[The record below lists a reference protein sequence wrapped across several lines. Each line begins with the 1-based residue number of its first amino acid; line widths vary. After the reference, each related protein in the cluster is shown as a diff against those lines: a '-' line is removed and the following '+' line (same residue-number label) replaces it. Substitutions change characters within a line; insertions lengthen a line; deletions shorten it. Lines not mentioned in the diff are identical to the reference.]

1 MKSKSNQLRKLFHI
15 GIVIVLMIGLNFSL
29 FLSSDTVFAVENST
43 KQESNN
49 KSQGF
54 IVFADKV
61 EGIMDSVKTIMT
73 GEIDIEVGIIY
84 GLTMV
89 KELETNEHGTLVI
102 KIKTDNPVPVANL
115 TGTTTGLSLDG
126 VCDPS
131 EPDWICLEIKR
142 MTLTKQ
148 FAESIEL
155 NDVKV
160 EACYLGQCSDDKQE
174 NVEELTLTDDD
185 KNIDD
190 IDKGI
195 NSLNAIMDVV
205 DEKLEQAVE
214 IEQTIINEK
223 QTEKVDEVLNKFDSS
238 HSDQDQLVDNA
249 NDIHENY
256 SKLNETVSEFA
267 LTSAVV
273 NDILK
278 QSTQTLE
285 QFNEEIG
292 KMEESL
298 KEKGESNKE
307 EKPKKQ
313 TLEIIATQEE
323 LSEKISNVKEKMSEV
338 QKKIAKYEEQLEPL
352 EKSSTTL
359 LDNVTQFY
367 NKIQEESKNLEKFE
381 QNEQVEQIRELLD
394 VAEPSKEL
402 EKRLNDVLVQVDDT
416 NLVEQTEQQEEII
429 EEANQ
434 QAKSSVLSIA
444 LAQEIG
450 ESEEEIEEHLEDKLT
465 EWEDHAQ
472 QLEQLEKELQ
482 EVVSLAKLPETLFM
496 EHKLTVE
503 IEEQHDY
510 RSDMLENIN
519 HWQKLLSTIKEKQ
532 EEIETAKEQHE
543 TNQASLDELAETILK
558 SKDRYTS
565 AELATIAKYIPIG
578 SHLEKERKVS
588 ELIESGSQII
598 ETLDP
603 IIETSQQHLHQLKA
617 NSAKL
622 VNKKMMVNFLDEEM
636 FEQYEKEFASLKQSV
651 TQLKQPV
658 KQLNNHIVIAKELLG
673 NSASKQK
680 ELQPIYE
687 TIAEV
692 TEMKN
697 DLEDVIKKLDSLPY
711 FSKVDALVSEMES
724 LKSELEA
731 MLQ

>member
-1 MKSKSNQLRKLFHI
+1 MKSKPSQLRNLFHI
-15 GIVIVLMIGLNFSL
+15 GIVIVLMLGLH
-29 FLSSDTVFAVENST
+29 VFAFGSHAVLAEDSNEG
-43 KQESNN
+43 ESNEN
-49 KSQGF
+49 VKGF
-54 IVFADKV
+54 EVVADKV
-61 EGIMDSVKTIMT
+61 EGDMDPLKTIMT
-73 GEIDIEVGIIY
+73 GVVEIEEGIIY
-84 GLTMV
+84 GLTLMKV
-89 KELETNEHGTLVI
+89 IEANEHGTLVI
-102 KIKTDNPVPVANL
+102 KIKAEKPVPVTKL
-115 TGTTTGLSLDG
+115 TGTTTSLTLLG
-126 VCDPS
+126 SCTTENPNWVCI
-131 EPDWICLEIKR
+131 ENVQML
-142 MTLTKQ
+142 LTQ
-148 FAESIEL
+148 QSVESIEL
-155 NDVKV
+155 NGAKV
-160 EACYLGQCSDDKQE
+160 EACYLGQCSDDNQE
-174 NVEELTLTDDD
+174 SVETTAL
-185 KNIDD
+185 KNEKSIDD

-214 IEQTIINEK
+214 TEQTIINEK
-223 QTEKVDEVLNKFDSS
+223 QAEKVDEALNKFDSN

-249 NDIHENY
+249 NDIRENY

-267 LTSAVV
+267 LTSSVV

-285 QFNEEIG
+285 QFDEEIA

-298 KEKGESNKE
+298 TEDSNKNG
-307 EKPKKQ
+307 KKKKQ
-313 TLEIIATQEE
+313 TLETLAAQEE
-323 LSEKISNVKEKMSEV
+323 LAEKISNVKEKMSEV

-352 EKSSTTL
+352 EKSSATL

-381 QNEQVEQIRELLD
+381 LNEHVEQIRELLD

-402 EKRLNDVLVQVDDT
+402 EKRLNDVLDQVDDT

-472 QLEQLEKELQ
+472 QVEQLEKELQ

-543 TNQASLDELAETILK
+543 TNQASLDELADVILK

-578 SHLEKERKVS
+578 SHLEKERKIS

-636 FEQYEKEFASLKQSV
+636 FEQYEKEFASFKQSV
-651 TQLKQPV
+651 SQLKRPI
-658 KQLNNHIVIAKELLG
+658 KQLNNHLVIAEELLG
-673 NSASKQK
+673 NDASKHK
-680 ELQPIYE
+680 EFQSIYE
-687 TIAEV
+687 TITTV
-692 TEMKN
+692 TDMMN
-697 DLEDVIKKLDSLPY
+697 DLDHVINELDSLPY
-711 FSKVDALVSEMES
+711 FSKVKELVNEMES
-724 LKSELEA
+724 LKSEMEE

>member
-15 GIVIVLMIGLNFSL
+15 GIVIVLMIGLNFSA
-29 FLSSDTVFAVENST
+29 FLNVQSVFADDNS
-43 KQESNN
+43 KKN
-49 KSQGF
+49 SQGF
-54 IVFADKV
+54 VVVADKV
-61 EGIMDSVKTIMT
+61 EGMMDPFETLIT
-73 GEIDIEVGIIY
+73 GIVEIEEGIIH
-84 GLTMV
+84 GLTII
-89 KELETNEHGTLVI
+89 KEIETNKHGTLVI
-102 KIKTDNPVPVANL
+102 KIKTNKPVPVKNL
-115 TGTTTGLSLDG
+115 TGTTTRLSLDA

-131 EPDWICLEIKR
+131 NPEWVCIETIE
-142 MTLTKQ
+142 MILTEQ
-148 FAESIEL
+148 FVESIEL
-155 NDVKV
+155 NEAKV

-174 NVEELTLTDDD
+174 NVEDLALLDDD
-185 KNIDD
+185 ISIDD
-190 IDKGI
+190 IDKGV
-195 NSLNAIMDVV
+195 NSLNAIMEVV

-214 IEQTIINEK
+214 TEQTIINEK
-223 QTEKVDEVLNKFDSS
+223 QEEKVDEALNKFDSS
-238 HSDQDQLVDNA
+238 RSDQDELVDEA
-249 NDIHENY
+249 NNIRENY
-256 SKLNETVSEFA
+256 SQLNENVSEFA

-273 NDILK
+273 NDILQ
-278 QSTQTLE
+278 QSTHVLE
-285 QFNEEIG
+285 QFDEEIG

-298 KEKGESNKE
+298 EENNESDKE

-313 TLEIIATQEE
+313 KKQTLETLAAQEE
-323 LSEKISNVKEKMSEV
+323 LAEKISNVKEKMSEV

-543 TNQASLDELAETILK
+543 TNQASLDELADVILK

-578 SHLEKERKVS
+578 SHLEKERKIS

-622 VNKKMMVNFLDEEM
+622 VTKKMMVNFLDEEM
-636 FEQYEKEFASLKQSV
+636 FEPYEKEFASLKQSV